1 MVGAGLGT
9 GAAGVSADCGL
20 CEATTPPQLLR
31 LRSSAETLVVVGAGE
46 PSPRALTASESELVL
61 RRLLRIVAEVA
72 QECKRREASSSAAE
86 AQSEADHKTV
96 SLSTLVKQVGWC

>member
-1 MVGAGLGT
+1 M
-9 GAAGVSADCGL
+9 
-20 CEATTPPQLLR
+20 
-31 LRSSAETLVVVGAGE
+31 VVVGAGE

-96 SLSTLVKQVGWC
+96 SLSNVPQLELFKQFVTGGMLTRAVCYCAAGRQNAV

>member
-1 MVGAGLGT
+1 M
-9 GAAGVSADCGL
+9 
-20 CEATTPPQLLR
+20 
-31 LRSSAETLVVVGAGE
+31 VVVGAGE

-86 AQSEADHKTV
+86 AQGEAARTATEAQLAESAAQLALERQEEDER
-96 SLSTLVKQVGWC
+96 QQE

>member
-1 MVGAGLGT
+1 M
-9 GAAGVSADCGL
+9 
-20 CEATTPPQLLR
+20 
-31 LRSSAETLVVVGAGE
+31 VVVGAGE

-96 SLSTLVKQVGWC
+96 SLSNVPQQHSRACSSSDCKMALTRAVCYCAAGRQNAV

>member
-1 MVGAGLGT
+1 M
-9 GAAGVSADCGL
+9 
-20 CEATTPPQLLR
+20 
-31 LRSSAETLVVVGAGE
+31 VVVGAGE

-86 AQSEADHKTV
+86 AQGEADHKTV
-96 SLSTLVKQVGWC
+96 SPSNAPSSLCLQEGADARCLSLRSWS

>member
-1 MVGAGLGT
+1 M
-9 GAAGVSADCGL
+9 
-20 CEATTPPQLLR
+20 
-31 LRSSAETLVVVGAGE
+31 VVVGAGE

-86 AQSEADHKTV
+86 AQGEADHKTV
-96 SLSTLVKQVGWC
+96 SLSNVPQQRSSSL

>member
-1 MVGAGLGT
+1 M
-9 GAAGVSADCGL
+9 
-20 CEATTPPQLLR
+20 
-31 LRSSAETLVVVGAGE
+31 VVVGAGE

-86 AQSEADHKTV
+86 AQGEADHKTV
-96 SLSTLVKQVGWC
+96 SLSNVNNVPQFVTAGMLTRAVCYCAAGRQNAV